1 MELSKRC
8 FYHFCRKSAI
18 EKDLKVNFFPS
29 KMGKFLLDIT
39 EGWLEFKKSPIDRFF
54 LWRVKD
60 GELDPLFLTS
70 TFNFKL
76 KEISNY
82 FVDGWYDAF
91 EEGVKRL

>member
-1 MELSKRC
+1 MK
-8 FYHFCRKSAI
+8 
-18 EKDLKVNFFPS
+18 
-29 KMGKFLLDIT
+29 KFLLDIT
-39 EGWLEFKKSPIDRFF
+39 EGWLEFKKSPMYRFF

-60 GELDPLFLTS
+60 GDLDPVFLTS

-76 KEISNY
+76 KEISNH